1 MDLLSQSYRLGENF
15 CPELLLYVNHLG
27 RDFFYVGIPLALLGF
42 THWRRINSRWG
53 LAIILGGWVL
63 AMSGLF
69 VTQSN
74 TVRILL
80 ASAGIAVSVYG
91 NLGVLNKY
99 YLDRAL
105 WKK

>member
-1 MDLLSQSYRLGENF
+1 MRIAGLG
-15 CPELLLYVNHLG
+15 L
-27 RDFFYVGIPLALLGF
+27 
-42 THWRRINSRWG
+42 
-53 LAIILGGWVL
+53 ILGGWVL

-74 TVRILL
+74 AVRIVL
-80 ASAGIAVSVYG
+80 ASVGIAVSVYG

-99 YLDRAL
+99 YLDRAI